1 MAIGFH
7 ENAQVSPVYFT
18 KGRFPMNDVKKRYL
32 KAPFDMVFM
41 ENVEAGT
48 YGHYVV
54 PQNFFYESTAED
66 SYGNDI
72 FPFKTLDM
80 IVMGEN
86 EMGSFMASS
95 DNDIN
100 GVWKSMFELHFV

>member
-7 ENAQVSPVYFT
+7 ENAQVQPVYFT

-32 KAPFDMVFM
+32 KAPFDFVLM
-41 ENVEAGT
+41 ENGEAGT
-48 YGHYVV
+48 YQNYVV
-54 PQNFFYESTAED
+54 PQNFLYETNAED
-66 SYGNDI
+66 EYGNVM
-72 FPFKTLDM
+72 FPFQTLEM

-86 EMGSFMASS
+86 QMGSFMANS

-100 GVWKSMFELHFV
+100 GNWKSMFELHFV